1 MANWAK
7 AGMILGQGIKETG
20 STIGGLMIK
29 AEEKRKDRLYAEGLV
44 TKQRKHASGVASS
57 AAKLKYF
64 ENDSDA
70 TYKTYEKILGK
81 TFDRLFP
88 KGTTS
93 TPWGD
98 LGTTVVKL
106 NDDEKKALLKEL
118 NEVRKMAEK
127 AGAKYYMHAFG
138 VSPEEARIAIGES
151 GKYAKFGQQADQLE
165 TALGG
170 GGGGGEGPVGTAE
183 QASKTILAGMKPGD
197 FTDLFGSLDAY
208 EFQKQP
214 FANETYGVPVQE
226 MGPGEIDVFEY
237 RKPDIVDKEKFAKIT
252 LADLGEGKGSLRA
265 TFEEQLNV
273 YKAGLLKAFQ
283 DRNIKEIKGRL
294 PDDVAKKELEKMYPE
309 LYSEEGKE
317 KIFTL
322 MLEGAEAA
330 SGAAQQAEQFSTGEG
345 ELDAALEGYNPQY
358 EQDMLMGVNR
368 QTPVGAMQNEGNNPD
383 YTLRQQNPSG
393 EIYAT
398 QGGSVSVGEV
408 DSEFPTMAPPLVE
421 EGTYTSPFPQ
431 GVDELNGEKPF
442 FSGSADISPEEE
454 ALAAFEAGI
463 IEADE
468 PFNLYSQNPDN
479 PRMGDY
485 QTVTIRQLFPDQVQ
499 AAEQEAGTAPIDA
512 PPTASP
518 AQGMI
523 GNVDRKFREG
533 DPGMDSG
540 IAKNFGLSPAP
551 PPEATPPATT
561 APATTEAPSPEVA
574 AVLELPAATYP
585 SMDTEYPPDDG
596 RFEATSIDGVPVE
609 QGEVFEN
616 PFRYSDITPTMKNG
630 VLFYD
635 VHTDRSDKP
644 LGQMQAHIDN
654 NPIGVDK
661 GVNWHGL
668 SADEPKGR
676 LAVFDDPMYAY
687 RAAARIIGRDYREK
701 GITTTEGIIREW
713 LKTENE
719 YRQFQDFDKVVSN
732 YLKVIEDVT
741 TLEADA
747 EIATID
753 DIQKLLYGMTVE
765 ETNGHFPYSMSLIRE
780 GIDNSGNW
788 SFDKFENRLSLRPDK
803 GSLRSSPDAL
813 YLLNEDQIS
822 GGESIDVLPKI
833 EEDNSERNTYAQAT
847 QDDRNNPYIYV
858 DGILNGRATIADL
871 DGLPPDLRNEVL
883 RILEESKPIQTG
895 Q

>member
-7 AGMILGQGIKETG
+7 AGMILGQGIKDT
-20 STIGGLMIK
+20 STAIGGLMIK

-44 TKQRKHASGVASS
+44 KDQRKHASGVASS

-81 TFDRLFP
+81 TFDRLYP

-93 TPWGD
+93 LGDID

-106 NDDEKKALLKEL
+106 TDDEKKVLLNEL

-127 AGAKYYMHAFG
+127 AGAKYYMHVFG
-138 VSPEEARIAIGES
+138 VSEEEARKAIGE
-151 GKYAKFGQQADQLE
+151 KYAKFGQQADKLE
-165 TALGG
+165 AALGG
-170 GGGGGEGPVGTAE
+170 GDDKAPIGTAE

-197 FTDLFGSLDAY
+197 FRDLFGSLDVY
-208 EFQKQP
+208 ESQQQP
-214 FANETYGVPVQE
+214 WGYENYGVPIQE
-226 MGPGEIDVFEY
+226 MGPGETDVFEY
-237 RKPDIVDKEKFAKIT
+237 RKPDFVDKKKFAKIT
-252 LADLGEGKGSLRA
+252 LADLGEGKGSLRES
-265 TFEEQLNV
+265 FEEQLNV

-283 DRNIKEIKGRL
+283 DKNVKDLKGRL

-309 LYSEEGKE
+309 LYSEKGKE

-345 ELDAALEGYNPQY
+345 ELDAALEGYNPQW
-358 EQDMLMGVNR
+358 DGDDLMGVNR
-368 QTPVGAMQNEGNNPD
+368 GTPVGTMQNEGNNPQ
-383 YTLRQQNPSG
+383 YTMRNMPTD

-398 QGGSVSVGEV
+398 EGGTVSVGEG
-408 DSEFPTMAPPLVE
+408 DLSFPSMAPPLVE
-421 EGTYTSPFPQ
+421 EGSYTYQMPPDNQMPS
-431 GVDELNGEKPF
+431 
-442 FSGSADISPEEE
+442 FSGSVDMAPEEE
-454 ALAAFEAGI
+454 ALAAFQAGV

-468 PFNLYSQNPDN
+468 PLNIYYQDPNNPN
-479 PRMGDY
+479 MGDY
-485 QTVTIRQLFPDQVQ
+485 QTATIRQLFPDVVAMAEGQN
-499 AAEQEAGTAPIDA
+499 AAPE
-512 PPTASP
+512 S
-518 AQGMI
+518 GMI
-523 GNVDRKFREG
+523 NRTFRKG

-540 IAKNFGLSPAP
+540 IAKNFGLSPP
-551 PPEATPPATT
+551 PLPETIPPATT
-561 APATTEAPSPEVA
+561 PAPNNLDYPANEFQDIQSPSPEVA
-574 AVLELPAATYP
+574 AVLELPDAAYP
-585 SMDTEYPPDDG
+585 SMDTDYPPDDG
-596 RFEATSIDGVPVE
+596 RDQVTSIDGIPVE
-609 QGEVFEN
+609 KDEVFEN
-616 PFRYSDITPTMKNG
+616 PFVYSDVVPTLKNG

-644 LGQMQAHIDN
+644 LGQMQAHRDN

-668 SADEPKGR
+668 SAGGPEGR
-676 LAVFDDPMYAY
+676 LAKFDDPMYAY
-687 RAAARIIGRDYREK
+687 RAAARIIGRDYRER
-701 GITTTEGIIREW
+701 GITTTEGIVREW
-713 LKTENE
+713 LKAENE

-747 EIATID
+747 EVATID

-788 SFDKFENRLSLRPDK
+788 SFDKFKNRLALRPDRGSLRP
-803 GSLRSSPDAL
+803 SPDAL

-822 GGESIDVLPKI
+822 GGEVIDVLPATPPVT
-833 EEDNSERNTYAQAT
+833 EDHQSVHAQAV
-847 QDDRNNPYIYV
+847 QADMDNPHVYV
-858 DGILNGRATIADL
+858 GAILEGIATVEDL
-871 DGLPPDLRNEVL
+871 EGLPPALRAEVL
-883 RILEESKPIQTG
+883 RILEEHNQNQTG

>member
-7 AGMILGQGIKETG
+7 AGMILGQGIKDT
-20 STIGGLMIK
+20 STAIGGLMIK

-44 TKQRKHASGVASS
+44 KEQRKHASGVASS

-81 TFDRLFP
+81 TFDRLYP

-93 TPWGD
+93 LGDID

-106 NDDEKKALLKEL
+106 TDDEKKVLLNEL

-127 AGAKYYMHAFG
+127 AGAKYYMHVFG
-138 VSPEEARIAIGES
+138 VSEEEARKAIGES
-151 GKYAKFGQQADQLE
+151 GKYAKFGEQADKLS

-170 GGGGGEGPVGTAE
+170 GGAEGQLGTVE

-197 FTDLFGSLDAY
+197 FADLFGSLDVY
-208 EFQKQP
+208 QYQQQP
-214 FANETYGVPVQE
+214 LGYETYGIPAQE
-226 MGPGEIDVFEY
+226 MGPGETDVFEY
-237 RKPDIVDKEKFAKIT
+237 RKPDFIDKEKFAKVT
-252 LADLGEGKGSLRA
+252 LADLGEGKGSLRES
-265 TFEEQLNV
+265 FEEQLNV

-283 DRNIKEIKGRL
+283 DKNIKDLDGRL
-294 PDDVAKKELEKMYPE
+294 PKDVAEKELEKMYPE

-317 KIFTL
+317 KIFNL
-322 MLEGAEAA
+322 MLKDAEAA

-345 ELDAALEGYNPQY
+345 ELDAALEGYNPQW
-358 EQDMLMGVNR
+358 DGDNLMGVNR

-393 EIYAT
+393 EVYAT
-398 QGGSVSVGEV
+398 QGGTVSAGEG
-408 DSEFPTMAPPLVE
+408 DLSFPSMAPPLVE
-421 EGTYTSPFPQ
+421 EGTYTYQMPQ
-431 GVDELNGEKPF
+431 AIDELGGEKPT
-442 FSGSADISPEEE
+442 FSGSVDMAPEEE
-454 ALAAFEAGI
+454 ALAAFQAGV

-468 PFNLYSQNPDN
+468 PLNIYYQDPNNPN
-479 PRMGDY
+479 MGDY
-485 QTVTIRQLFPDQVQ
+485 QTATIRQLFPDVVAMAEGQN
-499 AAEQEAGTAPIDA
+499 AAPE
-512 PPTASP
+512 S
-518 AQGMI
+518 GMI
-523 GNVDRKFREG
+523 NRTFREG

-540 IAKNFGLSPAP
+540 IAKNFGLSPP
-551 PPEATPPATT
+551 PLPETIPPATT
-561 APATTEAPSPEVA
+561 PAPNNLDHPANEFQDIQSPPPSPEVA
-574 AVLELPAATYP
+574 AVLELPDAAYP
-585 SMDTEYPPDDG
+585 SMSAEYPPDDG
-596 RFEATSIDGVPVE
+596 RDQVTSIDGVPVE
-609 QGEVFEN
+609 QDEVFEN
-616 PFRYSDITPTMKNG
+616 PFRYSEVVPTLKNG

-644 LGQMQAHIDN
+644 LGQMQAHRDN

-668 SADEPKGR
+668 SAGGPEGR
-676 LAVFDDPMYAY
+676 LAKFDDPMYAY
-687 RAAARIIGRDYREK
+687 RAAARIIGRDYRER

-713 LKTENE
+713 LKAENE
-719 YRQFQDFDKVVSN
+719 YRQYQDFDKVVSN

-747 EIATID
+747 EVATID

-788 SFDKFENRLSLRPDK
+788 SFKKFENRLGLRPNS
-803 GSLRSSPDAL
+803 GSGSFPRDSLA
-813 YLLNEDQIS
+813 LLNEDQAS
-822 GGESIDVLPKI
+822 SGESIDVLPTTPPVT
-833 EEDNSERNTYAQAT
+833 EEGQSAHAQAV
-847 QDDRNNPYIYV
+847 QADFENPHVYV
-858 DGILNGRATIADL
+858 GAILEGIATVEDL
-871 DGLPPDLRNEVL
+871 EGLPPALRAEVL
-883 RILEESKPIQTG
+883 RILEEHNQNQTG